1 MSTWISR
8 TFAVSAALATL
19 TACVMDTGTGR
30 SATILGGAVTIG
42 APAGY
47 CVDRSAGSNTR
58 DSAVVL
64 MGKCSKAGTAHPAL
78 ITVSVGTTDS
88 AGVLNAGGPAL
99 AAFFTS
105 PQGRAMLSR
114 SGRAAD
120 VRVAG
125 IVKMDHAYLI
135 HVIDRRAG
143 DHWRA
148 VTSTAGRLVTIS
160 AIGAETPVLS
170 PADSRRLVE
179 STLQAL
185 QNANVGP

>member
-1 MSTWISR
+1 MFTWISK
-8 TFAVSAALATL
+8 ALAVGAVCAAL
-19 TACVMDTGTGR
+19 TACVMDTGSGG

-42 APAGY
+42 TPTGY
-47 CVDRSAGSNTR
+47 CIDRSAGTNSR

-64 MGKCSKAGTAHPAL
+64 MGKCSEAGTAPPAL
-78 ITVSVGTTDS
+78 ITVSVGTIDS

-105 PQGRAMLSR
+105 SQGRAMLSR

-125 IVKMDHAYLI
+125 IVKSERAYLI
-135 HVIDRRAG
+135 HLIDRRAG

-148 VTSTAGRLVTIS
+148 VTAASGRLVTIS
-160 AIGAETPVLS
+160 AVGAGNPVLA

-179 STLQAL
+179 ATLRAL
-185 QNANVGP
+185 QTANAAP